1 MGSGGS
7 GAGGGGAGEKKRERE
22 RDLLSLLVIF
32 RSSLVR
38 GVCPK
43 VRLTNAW
50 ISRGVCVCVPGLD
63 MFELVYLSCMAVING
78 AKSADEVLKIL
89 KAGYFSVVRVSCHY
103 CYYYYLYYDHRDI
116 ALLTFPGSSILTD
129 HHRDGVS

>member
-1 MGSGGS
+1 
-7 GAGGGGAGEKKRERE
+7 
-22 RDLLSLLVIF
+22 
-32 RSSLVR
+32 
-38 GVCPK
+38 
-43 VRLTNAW
+43 
-50 ISRGVCVCVPGLD
+50 

-103 CYYYYLYYDHRDI
+103 CCYDDDDHRDI